1 MLENIFFFKLTI
13 ISLTF
18 ISSRTGFETFG
29 MRDCISIHLEA
40 GSKRDLDFPL
50 VCLITFK
57 TTMKYY
63 ASYI

>member
-29 MRDCISIHLEA
+29 MRDCISIHLAADSE
-40 GSKRDLDFPL
+40 RDLDFPL
-50 VCLITFK
+50 ARLIIFK

-63 ASYI
+63 ASYV